1 MREKIEG
8 YVEHIVYRNE
18 ENGYTVLNLSAGKD
32 EITCVGSFQSVHE
45 GEYLEAEGQYGTHA
59 TYGQQ
64 FKAEQYRIKISERAG
79 AGTVPGQRSGQ
90 RDRGG
95 AGCQNRPAGLVTI
108 P

>member
-45 GEYLEAEGQYGTHA
+45 GEYLEAEGQYSTHA

-64 FKAEQYRIKISERAG
+64 FKACLLYTSRC
-79 AGTVPGQRSGQ
+79 V
-90 RDRGG
+90 
-95 AGCQNRPAGLVTI
+95 
-108 P
+108 

>member
-32 EITCVGSFQSVHE
+32 EITCVGNFQSVHE
-45 GEYLEAEGQYGTHA
+45 GEYLEAGGQYSTHA

-64 FKAEQYRIKISERAG
+64 FKAEQG
-79 AGTVPGQRSGQ
+79 SG
-90 RDRGG
+90 RRWL
-95 AGCQNRPAGLVTI
+95 PESSAGLVTI